1 MKHLPIQYQ
10 SDHNVW
16 QLSCPRAPTPAQV
29 AWLKGWLADQARR
42 LPEGPARLAA
52 YEGRV
57 VFNVL
62 GDRMDG
68 KGDIRL
74 FEAPKPREVIGVF

>member
-1 MKHLPIQYQ
+1 MKHLPIEFQLER
-10 SDHNVW
+10 NVW
-16 QLSCPRAPTPAQV
+16 RLSCPRAPTPAQV
-29 AWLKGWLADQARR
+29 AWLKSWLKDQAPR
-42 LPEGPARLAA
+42 LPEGAARLAA

-57 VFNVL
+57 EFNVL
-62 GDRMDG
+62 GDRMNG